1 MPRMCLVA
9 QPLSTSVGSSF
20 RSRPFNYKVVDVAI
34 ALEGMFELPRW
45 KKQSKLEKRVSGFLG
60 TDADDRQRIRENIRM
75 LYEARSEIVHSGS
88 GEASPFRN
96 GASFVTGF
104 DLARRSLFKLL
115 REGVP
120 ENWNKA
126 ATASE

>member
-1 MPRMCLVA
+1 MAGNNNGRLTNA
-9 QPLSTSVGSSF
+9 IGESLS
-20 RSRPFNYKVVDVAI
+20 PAAI
-34 ALEGMFELPRW
+34 
-45 KKQSKLEKRVSGFLG
+45 KLTVPVSGFLG

-104 DLARRSLFKLL
+104 ELARRSLFKLL